1 MAGRKPLSVCDVSSP
16 RGSTAVASRKTPPPP
31 PRARA
36 AWYATRSA
44 VGRWSCT
51 SPVWCDVDTTRLRKR
66 TGPRSTGVNSTSG
79 ELLEHP
85 VVAAAAEGQVL
96 VAAAPGHAEHG
107 LVVLGA
113 GRIDDLDQ
121 HQLLRLGAVA
131 LRRVCAA
138 CGGLEV
144 LARPAAVG
152 GVRGGELLVDPR
164 EVAVEA
170 AAGGLQLAAA
180 GDRAA
185 DGEQDDEEDEHAQD
199 D

>member
-1 MAGRKPLSVCDVSSP
+1 MAGRKPPSVCDVSSP
-16 RGSTAVASRKTPPPP
+16 LGSTAVASRKIAPTP

-66 TGPRSTGVNSTSG
+66 TGPRSTGVKSTSG
-79 ELLEHP
+79 QLLEHP

-96 VAAAPGHAEHG
+96 VAAARGHAEDR

-113 GRIDDLDQ
+113 RRIDDLDQ

-131 LRRVCAA
+131 LRRVCGA
-138 CGGLEV
+138 GRRLEP
-144 LARPAAVG
+144 LARPASVRRVG
-152 GVRGGELLVDPR
+152 GGEVLIDPR
-164 EVAVEA
+164 ETTVEA
-170 AAGGLQLAAA
+170 AARGLELAPA
-180 GDRAA
+180 GDPAPDRE
-185 DGEQDDEEDEHAQD
+185 DDHEQDEDAQD
-199 D
+199 